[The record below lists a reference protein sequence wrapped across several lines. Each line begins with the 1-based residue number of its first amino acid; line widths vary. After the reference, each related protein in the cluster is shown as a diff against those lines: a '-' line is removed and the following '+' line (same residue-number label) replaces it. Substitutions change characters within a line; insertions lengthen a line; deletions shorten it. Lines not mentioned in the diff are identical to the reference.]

1 MKLNFSIAAN
11 AKGITLNQYIDY
23 QNAVDKVEQVHVI
36 TGKSSESIRL
46 LQVHVIDEIIET
58 FEAAIR
64 LSSGDFERT
73 VRIGAYELGFIPD
86 LSSMSFGEYVDM
98 DTVCGDIYK
107 DGVIMGEAAHKMMS
121 ILYRPIKAKFGKYY
135 DIEAYDSNGKRKYED
150 TIGKLTL
157 DHVLNTLLFFSTLE
171 IELYNDSL
179 VYLAKEI
186 TEIVK
191 EMKEQQPLTD

>member
-23 QNAVDKVEQVHVI
+23 QNAVDKVEQVRII
-36 TGKSSESIRL
+36 TGKSTESIRL

-58 FEAAIR
+58 FEVAIR

-135 DIEAYDSNGKRKYED
+135 DIEPYDSNGKRKYED
-150 TIGKLTL
+150 AIGKLTL

>member
-23 QNAVDKVEQVHVI
+23 QNAVDKIEQVHVI

-64 LSSGDFERT
+64 LSSGKFERT

-86 LSSMSFGEYVDM
+86 LSAMSFGEYVDM
-98 DTVCGDIYK
+98 DTICGDIYK
-107 DGVIMGEAAHKMMS
+107 DGVIMGEAAHKMMC

-150 TIGKLTL
+150 AIGKLTL
-157 DHVLNTLLFFSTLE
+157 DHVLNTLLFFSSLE

-191 EMKEQQPLTD
+191 EMKEQQPPMD